1 MKVAEAEQAA
11 FPLVDHAAAVTLGAG
26 RFRTTPDSVIE
37 AIVRALAAG
46 PSAVHTTV
54 LIRLIGLDLELPAV
68 PVAPDP
74 VTCGAC
80 GGCPGCWG
88 G

>member
-1 MKVAEAEQAA
+1 MKVAQPEEAA
-11 FPLVDHAAAVTLGAG
+11 FPLIGHAAAVTLRA
-26 RFRTTPDSVIE
+26 RCFRAASDSVIQP
-37 AIVRALAAG
+37 IVRALAAG
-46 PSAVHTTV
+46 PSAIHTTV
-54 LIRLIGLDLELPAV
+54 LIRLIGLDLELPTV